1 VTKKIPL
8 GRQDAQFLLGD
19 SPETPMHVGG
29 YNVYRLPDGAPDDFV
44 RRLVE
49 RLREQPIVSP
59 PWHYRLTKQSALASK
74 LTPAWEVVETENI
87 DYHLSHHALPR
98 PGGERELGEL
108 LSRLHSQPL
117 DMTRPLWE
125 WHVIEGLA
133 DRRFVIYQKIIT
145 PCSTAAQA

>member
-1 VTKKIPL
+1 MTKKIPL

-59 PWHYRLTKQSALASK
+59 PWRYRLTQQSALASK
-74 LTPAWEVVETENI
+74 LTPAWEVVENENI
-87 DYHLSHHALPR
+87 DYHLSHHALRDRAVNASSATALTPAFAA
-98 PGGERELGEL
+98 
-108 LSRLHSQPL
+108 
-117 DMTRPLWE
+117 
-125 WHVIEGLA
+125 VGLTSA
-133 DRRFVIYQKIIT
+133 VGVA
-145 PCSTAAQA
+145 S